1 METDKALQVSE
12 SIRSTGSALGPGAR
26 SASFSTDAGAIFWS
40 RQCTKPPTVSPFSEL
55 PDGIFGMMREEVMDT
70 IPQVGARGIL
80 FAKYSGVIG
89 DDSGVRSQVSNR
101 VCPGLLQQ
109 FDPDVTEQF
118 QAI

>member
-1 METDKALQVSE
+1 
-12 SIRSTGSALGPGAR
+12 
-26 SASFSTDAGAIFWS
+26 
-40 RQCTKPPTVSPFSEL
+40 
-55 PDGIFGMMREEVMDT
+55 MDT
-70 IPQVGARGIL
+70 IPQAGARGIL

-118 QAI
+118 QAILIFAPSVGRVESDAELSPDDAPDNRLHFLKQ